1 MIYSTKEFMNLLVE
15 HMGPST
21 PSSRKI
27 LLSWIE
33 VIDSDRGRSQDLE
46 LEGATLLLAMCNGSG
61 FLVYCF
67 TIKDFCLKFFK

>member
-1 MIYSTKEFMNLLVE
+1 MNLLVE

-33 VIDSDRGRSQDLE
+33 VIDSDWGQSQDLK
-46 LEGATLLLAMCNGSG
+46 LEGATLLLAMCSDSG
-61 FLVYCF
+61 F
-67 TIKDFCLKFFK
+67 